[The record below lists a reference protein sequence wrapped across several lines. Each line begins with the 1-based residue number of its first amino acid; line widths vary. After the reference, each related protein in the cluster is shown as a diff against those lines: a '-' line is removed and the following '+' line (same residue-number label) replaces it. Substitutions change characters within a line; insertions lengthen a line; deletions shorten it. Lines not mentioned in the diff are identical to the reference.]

1 MKTYK
6 NVKFKRDYDCMN
18 VKFIQTNELPDATI
32 WAECDEQELLESN
45 CTHLSS
51 VEGQGIIKKFFGYM

>member
-1 MKTYK
+1 
-6 NVKFKRDYDCMN
+6 MN